1 MDTIA
6 AVHGFRVRVV
16 VATDVAARGLDLSAV
31 NLVGP
36 RLMFKWQNIR
46 GVDAATRSDGAY
58 MRFLMADHV
67 LPGGQSGLAV

>member
-1 MDTIA
+1 MQVDRMDTIA

-36 RLMFKWQNIR
+36 RLMSKWQNNR
-46 GVDAATRSDGAY
+46 GVDAATRSDGA
-58 MRFLMADHV
+58 
-67 LPGGQSGLAV
+67 